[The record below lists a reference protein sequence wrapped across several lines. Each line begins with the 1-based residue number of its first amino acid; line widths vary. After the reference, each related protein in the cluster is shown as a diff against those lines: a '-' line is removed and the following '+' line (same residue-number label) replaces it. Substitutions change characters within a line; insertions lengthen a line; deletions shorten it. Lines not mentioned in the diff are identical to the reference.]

1 MVHNG
6 RTNEFQEWCNKMTR
20 FFEFN
25 NYNKFTIRE
34 DYIHISL
41 CGIISVEWSKTHNF
55 YSFNFMD
62 LEICTNTD
70 EE

>member
-1 MVHNG
+1 
-6 RTNEFQEWCNKMTR
+6 MTR